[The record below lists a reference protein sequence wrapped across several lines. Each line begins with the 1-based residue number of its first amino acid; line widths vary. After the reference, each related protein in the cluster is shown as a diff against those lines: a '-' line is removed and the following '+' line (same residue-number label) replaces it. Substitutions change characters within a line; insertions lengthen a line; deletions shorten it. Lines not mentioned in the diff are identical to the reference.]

1 MPRGVGYGI
10 SGNWRLSS
18 AYSIASRQESNMAA
32 SWICVVVFP
41 YGAAYL
47 SAGAIAD
54 GGKCLPVAITKYS
67 PSNSLT
73 RDSGGG
79 TSRLF
84 KSNGTGEA
92 VAGLAVAV
100 AVGAAGLAVR
110 AFCLV
115 MAFRFHLQES
125 PPRKRAKSTRGA
137 LTV

>member
-41 YGAAYL
+41 YGAAYF

-92 VAGLAVAV
+92 VAALAVAVAV
-100 AVGAAGLAVR
+100 AVGAALFAVR
-110 AFCLV
+110 AFCFV
-115 MAFRFHLQES
+115 MAFHFHFAKS
-125 PPRKRAKSTRGA
+125 PPENG
-137 LTV
+137 